1 MIEFRAEARGL
12 SVILKGR
19 LDSDSVG
26 SAWSL
31 AIDTVAE
38 RRPATLIVEAEHLDY
53 CDGAGAALLLHLK
66 AQQSERNA
74 QFSIVGANQHITS
87 LIALYDNDQVSASGG
102 PPSRFGLVEWTGKT
116 VLAGLDEI
124 VKLRHFYELCLKAT
138 IALASP
144 SRRMRWRDV
153 VNIAASVGVD
163 AVPLI
168 TMLGFLIGL
177 IMGFQ
182 SALPMRKFGADLFVA
197 NILGLSITREL
208 GPLMTAVILAG
219 RSGSAFAA
227 ELGTMKINEEIDA
240 LTTMAIDPVQF
251 LVVPRMLAA
260 TLMMPLLA
268 AYMILASL
276 IGGGFV
282 MAGIGIPPIGYVHQL
297 MVAVHLKD
305 FIGGLFKALVFGML
319 ISSIGCARGLNTG
332 TGASGVGTATTSA
345 VVSGIVLI
353 IIADGIFSIAFFY
366 FGL

>member
-1 MIEFRAEARGL
+1 MIEFRPEAQSL
-12 SVILKGR
+12 HVILKGR
-19 LDSDSVG
+19 LDSNSVG
-26 SAWSL
+26 PAWST
-31 AIDTVAE
+31 AIDMVDQQHPT
-38 RRPATLIVEAEHLDY
+38 TLIVDAGQLDY

-66 AQQSERNA
+66 AQQIERKA
-74 QFSIVGANQHITS
+74 TFSIILANEHITN
-87 LIALYDNDQVSASGG
+87 LIALYDNETQA
-102 PPSRFGLVEWTGKT
+102 PSRAVTRRLDLVEGTGKA

-124 VKLRHFYELCLKAT
+124 VKLRRFYELCLKAT

-153 VNIAASVGVD
+153 VSIAASVGVD

-240 LTTMAIDPVQF
+240 LTTMAIDPFQF

-260 TLMMPLLA
+260 TFMMPLLA

-282 MAGIGIPPIGYVHQL
+282 MAGLGIPPIGYVHQL

-353 IIADGIFSIAFFY
+353 IIADGIFSIGFFY

>member
-1 MIEFRAEARGL
+1 MIDFRAEGRGL
-12 SVILKGR
+12 RLILTGR
-19 LDSDSVG
+19 LDSNSVG
-26 SAWSL
+26 QAWDK

-38 RRPATLIVEAEHLDY
+38 KRPAQLIVDASALDY
-53 CDGAGAALLLHLK
+53 CDGAGAVLLLHLK
-66 AQQSERNA
+66 AQQQGRKA
-74 QFSIVGANQHITS
+74 KFGIIGAHPHIAS
-87 LIALYDNDQVSASGG
+87 LIALYDNERADLSA
-102 PPSRFGLVEWTGKT
+102 RALIQFGLVEWTGKT
-116 VLAGLDEI
+116 VLASFSEI
-124 VKLRHFYELCLKAT
+124 RKLLYFYRLLLGAT
-138 IALASP
+138 LALIP
-144 SRRMRWRDV
+144 TPRRLRWRDAIR
-153 VNIAASVGVD
+153 IAVSVGVD

-168 TMLGFLIGL
+168 SLLGFLIGL

-240 LTTMAIDPVQF
+240 LTTMAIDPIQF

-268 AYMILASL
+268 AYMMLASL
-276 IGGGFV
+276 IGGGIV
-282 MAGIGIPPIGYVHQL
+282 MAGLGIPPIGYIHQL
-297 MVAVHLKD
+297 MVAVHMKD
-305 FIGGLFKALVFGML
+305 FVGGLFKALVFGML
-319 ISSIGCARGLNTG
+319 IASIGCARGLNTG
-332 TGASGVGTATTSA
+332 TGASGVGAATTSA

-353 IIADGIFSIAFFY
+353 IIADGIFSVGFFY